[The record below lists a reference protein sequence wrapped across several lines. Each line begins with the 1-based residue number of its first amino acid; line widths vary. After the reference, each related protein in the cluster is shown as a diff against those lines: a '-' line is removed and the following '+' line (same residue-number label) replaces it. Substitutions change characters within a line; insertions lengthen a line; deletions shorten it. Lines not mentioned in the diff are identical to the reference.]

1 MKIPHTHTNLKLYKS
16 KGGKT
21 ITAFYTF
28 RVKLSDALEEKEE
41 REKRKK
47 EKKERKKR
55 KKKKKKKRKKKKYN
69 EVFKVA

>member
-1 MKIPHTHTNLKLYKS
+1 MKIPHTHTHTHTNLKLYKS

-41 REKRKK
+41 RKK
-47 EKKERKKR
+47 E
-55 KKKKKKKRKKKKYN
+55 KKKKYN

>member
-1 MKIPHTHTNLKLYKS
+1 MSRAVFTHTHINLKLYKS

-41 REKRKK
+41 REK
-47 EKKERKKR
+47 
-55 KKKKKKKRKKKKYN
+55 KKKREEKK
-69 EVFKVA
+69 